1 MYILQLYTYIYIYM
15 SKDRVQVAYRII
27 SVPLHRLQA
36 LSLHTVVSETKGRYN
51 FSSTLHGSG
60 AVIPTG

>member
-1 MYILQLYTYIYIYM
+1 ML
-15 SKDRVQVAYRII
+15 KDRVQVTYRII